1 MKKLATLIALIL
13 VLTSVLVLASCRMGG
28 NDGKDTS
35 TPPADTTTPAPVIPD
50 DTTPPEDTTTE
61 PWGPGT
67 TVPED
72 TTTPTPE
79 ETTPVAPEDIV
90 WTDANVTVYIS
101 LNNAWIRKSPDML
114 ETSKH
119 ATLKF
124 GDALECIATSENW
137 YKVTYGGETCYVA
150 ASCVTTDNLSENDFE
165 AVNDKVYVT
174 VTSAWLR
181 QGPSTNTE
189 ALSYALKG
197 AELTRV
203 AKSSTWSKVVVE
215 EKTYYIS
222 NSVISETKPA
232 Q

>member
-35 TPPADTTTPAPVIPD
+35 TPPATDGTTTPPSDITTPADTTTP
-50 DTTPPEDTTTE
+50 E
-61 PWGPGT
+61 PQ
-67 TVPED
+67 D
-72 TTTPTPE
+72 TTTPEPQDTTTPPPADT
-79 ETTPVAPEDIV
+79 TTPVAPEDIV
-90 WTDANVTVYIS
+90 WTDANVTIYVS

-124 GDALECIATSENW
+124 GDALECSATSENW
-137 YKVTYGGETCYVA
+137 YKVTYGGETCYIA
-150 ASCVTTDNLSENDFE
+150 ASCVTTDNLSGNDFE
-165 AVNDKVYVT
+165 SVNDKVYVS
-174 VTSAWLR
+174 VDSAWLR
-181 QGPSTNTE
+181 QGPSTDTE
-189 ALSYALKG
+189 ALSSTVKG

-203 AKSSTWSKVVVE
+203 AKSSTWSKVVIE
-215 EKTYYIS
+215 GETYYIS

-232 Q
+232 A

>member
-1 MKKLATLIALIL
+1 MKKLATFIALIL
-13 VLTSVLVLASCRMGG
+13 VLTSVLVLASCRMDG

-35 TPPADTTTPAPVIPD
+35 TPPADTTTPTPSVPD
-50 DTTPPEDTTTE
+50 DSTTPEDTTTE

-67 TVPED
+67 TIPDD

-79 ETTPVAPEDIV
+79 DTTPIAPEDIV
-90 WTDANVTVYIS
+90 WTDTNVTVYIS

>member
-1 MKKLATLIALIL
+1 MKKLATFIALIL

-35 TPPADTTTPAPVIPD
+35 TPPADTTTPVVPD
-50 DTTPPEDTTTE
+50 DTTPVDTTPVE
-61 PWGPGT
+61 T
-67 TVPED
+67 TTIPED

-79 ETTPVAPEDIV
+79 ETTPIAPEDIV

-124 GDALECIATSENW
+124 GDSLECIATSENW
-137 YKVTYGGETCYVA
+137 YKVNYGGETCYVA
-150 ASCVTTDNLSENDFE
+150 ASCVTTDNLSGNDFE

-203 AKSSTWSKVVVE
+203 AKSSEWSKVVVE

-232 Q
+232 E

>member
-1 MKKLATLIALIL
+1 MKKLATFIALIL

-50 DTTPPEDTTTE
+50 DSTTPEDTTTE

-67 TVPED
+67 TIPED
-72 TTTPTPE
+72 TTTPPPE
-79 ETTPVAPEDIV
+79 ETTPIAPEDIV

-124 GDALECIATSENW
+124 GDSLECIATSENW
-137 YKVTYGGETCYVA
+137 YKVTYGGETCYIA
-150 ASCVTTDNLSENDFE
+150 ASCVTTDNLSGNDFE

-197 AELTRV
+197 AELTRI

>member
-35 TPPADTTTPAPVIPD
+35 TPPVDTTTPAPVIPD
-50 DTTPPEDTTTE
+50 DSTTPEDTTTE

-72 TTTPTPE
+72 TTTPPAE
-79 ETTPVAPEDIV
+79 ETTPIAPEDIV

-189 ALSYALKG
+189 ALSYALKD

-203 AKSSTWSKVVVE
+203 AKSSTWSKVVVD